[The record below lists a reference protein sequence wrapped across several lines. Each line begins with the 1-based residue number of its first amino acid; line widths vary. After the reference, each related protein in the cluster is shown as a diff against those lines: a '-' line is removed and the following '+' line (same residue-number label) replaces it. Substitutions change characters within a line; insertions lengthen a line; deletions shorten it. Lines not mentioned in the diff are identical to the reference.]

1 MVMAHAFE
9 MVERHSPRPLNDG
22 ASRYTVLVTR
32 IHHRLNDSPS
42 RCISWAGRYLGLR
55 LVVGG

>member
-22 ASRYTVLVTR
+22 ASRYTVLVTW
-32 IHHRLNDSPS
+32 LNDGAS
-42 RCISWAGRYLGLR
+42 RYTCW
-55 LVVGG
+55 